1 MTMNLRECFNRY
13 GLKESFV
20 RKTSSVSKRGMIED
34 KGNGFQIDDK
44 EDFDQLLMD
53 YVEKRSDVFVEGPF
67 ISNIFGNNIWMSEIV
82 ANQKT
87 KEIDT
92 DKIYYNK
99 CNQYFCFY
107 KFFIYEDELMAFKF
121 RLSIN
126 SRKHEGYAFSSSFVC
141 RTMED
146 YAIGIEDVYYIPEL
160 KEWENENV
168 FYFYPEYSEYSI
180 RLLKVVI
187 KTLDLFADR
196 FEERCMPK
204 FPKNFHTIFWEDEC
218 NINLDKFENLKPMSS
233 AMRKIFKENNIF

>member
-53 YVEKRSDVFVEGPF
+53 YVEKRSDVFVEGSF
-67 ISNIFGNNIWMSEIV
+67 ISDIFGNNKWMEEIV

-99 CNQYFCFY
+99 CNQSICFY
-107 KFFIYEDELMAFKF
+107 KFFVYEDELMAFNF
-121 RLSIN
+121 RLS
-126 SRKHEGYAFSSSFVC
+126 KHKGYVFSSSFVC

-146 YAIGIEDVYYIPEL
+146 YATFLESLYYSPESR
-160 KEWENENV
+160 KWENV
-168 FYFYPEYSEYSI
+168 PEDSEYSI

-196 FEERCMPK
+196 FEERCVPE
-204 FPKNFHTIFWEDEC
+204 FPKNFHTIFWEDEYT
-218 NINLDKFENLKPMSS
+218 INLDKFENLQPMRFV
-233 AMRKIFKENNIF
+233 MRKIFKENNIF

>member
-20 RKTSSVSKRGMIED
+20 RKTSSVNKKRMIED
-34 KGNGFQIDDK
+34 EGNGFQIDDK

-53 YVEKRSDVFVEGPF
+53 YVEKRSDVFVEGSF
-67 ISNIFGNNIWMSEIV
+67 IGNMFGNNKWMVEIV
-82 ANQKT
+82 AHQKT

-99 CNQYFCFY
+99 CNQSICFY
-107 KFFIYEDELMAFKF
+107 KFFVYEGELMAFNFK
-121 RLSIN
+121 LSIN
-126 SRKHEGYAFSSSFVC
+126 SRKHKGYVFSSSFVC

-146 YAIGIEDVYYIPEL
+146 YAIDVESVYYSPESR
-160 KEWENENV
+160 KYENM
-168 FYFYPEYSEYSI
+168 PEDSEYSI

-187 KTLDLFADR
+187 KTLDLVADR
-196 FEERCMPK
+196 FEERCVPK

-218 NINLDKFENLKPMSS
+218 TINLDKFENLQPMTF